1 MHDSSASRFRQR
13 AGRTRGS
20 ATILRLLPQPPPHRS
35 RVFRDPP
42 SRGSHTV
49 TCRTA
54 TGTCCRVNTARRS
67 RPGAPEAASASGAS
81 SPPRAPPPRA
91 AGRSAPRRHLRSG
104 GAPAG
109 LRRTLAPRQRR
120 PEGAAAP
127 RPPAPPVTPWTLHR
141 QALRRSGSGAL
152 PSPICCEAN
161 HCIALSCRRQ
171 PKGGAEKKSF
181 QLMISL
187 GTGEGGGGG
196 GQ

>member
-1 MHDSSASRFRQR
+1 MHDSSASRFRQHEGVGHYFK
-13 AGRTRGS
+13 ALAA
-20 ATILRLLPQPPPHRS
+20 ATPHRS
-35 RVFRDPP
+35 RVPRDPP

-91 AGRSAPRRHLRSG
+91 AGRSAPWRHLRCG

-109 LRRTLAPRQRR
+109 LRRSLAPRQRR

-127 RPPAPPVTPWTLHR
+127 RPP
-141 QALRRSGSGAL
+141 RRLSRLGPCTDRRCAGAAAARSPLPYAARRIIASLSAAGS
-152 PSPICCEAN
+152 S
-161 HCIALSCRRQ
+161 R
-171 PKGGAEKKSF
+171 KGGGKKKFSINDKPRNWGRGRGRRP
-181 QLMISL
+181 MRES
-187 GTGEGGGGG
+187 
-196 GQ
+196 

>member
-91 AGRSAPRRHLRSG
+91 AGRSAPRRHLRCG
-104 GAPAG
+104 GAPADSG
-109 LRRTLAPRQRR
+109 PPAKAARGSGGPAPPRAACHALDPAQTGAAPERQRR
-120 PEGAAAP
+120 APLSHMLRGESLHRSQLPAAAE
-127 RPPAPPVTPWTLHR
+127 R
-141 QALRRSGSGAL
+141 
-152 PSPICCEAN
+152 
-161 HCIALSCRRQ
+161 
-171 PKGGAEKKSF
+171 
-181 QLMISL
+181 
-187 GTGEGGGGG
+187 GGGKKKFSINDKPRNWGRG
-196 GQ
+196 RGRRPVRES